1 MKPIITLIFCIIFA
15 FAYFCSQLARNGA
28 AERHIK
34 VQQAHINY
42 LMNHAP
48 TFREL
53 QEKVGAEPDG
63 IIGPNTIALWDKA
76 ICDQY
81 AIESFNQMARDTK
94 GDKK

>member
-1 MKPIITLIFCIIFA
+1 MKAIITLIFCIIFA
-15 FAYFCSQLARNGA
+15 FAYFCSRPIKDYT
-28 AERHIK
+28 AERQVK
-34 VQQAHINY
+34 AQQAHINY
-42 LMNHAP
+42 LMNHVP

-81 AIESFNQMARDTK
+81 AIESMERMS
-94 GDKK
+94 GDSK